1 MQHFHEQKSYWSYR
15 ILESK
20 RRIELTVDLLI
31 YAFLAAFICLI
42 AHFYEWD
49 FFLPELLDFIIS
61 FLLISLCIL
70 PLVVFWYS
78 NEEEKAQKRYEE
90 ISELI
95 EQEEVHIPNSE
106 IQ

>member
-31 YAFLAAFICLI
+31 YAFLAAFICLV
-42 AHFYEWD
+42 AHFYE
-49 FFLPELLDFIIS
+49 
-61 FLLISLCIL
+61 LCIL

-95 EQEEVHIPNSE
+95 EQEEVHNPNSE

>member
-31 YAFLAAFICLI
+31 YSFLTAFICLV
-42 AHFYEWD
+42 AHFYKWD

-70 PLVVFWYS
+70 PLVFLWNS
-78 NEEEKAQKRYEE
+78 NEEGKAQKRYEE

-95 EQEEVHIPNSE
+95 EQEEIHIPNSE

>member
-31 YAFLAAFICLI
+31 YTFLAAFICLV

-49 FFLPELLDFIIS
+49 FFLPKLLGFIIS
-61 FLLISLCIL
+61 FLLILLCLL
-70 PLVVFWYS
+70 PLLLFWLS
-78 NEEEKAQKRYEE
+78 QEEEKATERYEE
-90 ISELI
+90 FSKLI